1 MKLRK
6 EDVWVMRDEDVN
18 GVGETERAEEMFVE
32 RQRMFGECHAHVF
45 MDGVNYKEA
54 VKRHLNGVDEGVI
67 RRHFE
72 MYREKGIAFV
82 RDGGD
87 YLGSRKG
94 QGRLRRSMGL
104 ITGRRFLPY
113 TGKGVMGGLW
123 GRDLK
128 I

>member
-1 MKLRK
+1 
-6 EDVWVMRDEDVN
+6 
-18 GVGETERAEEMFVE
+18 
-32 RQRMFGECHAHVF
+32 MFGECHAHVF

-87 YLGSRKG
+87 YLGVSERAREIAPEYGIDYRTPIFAIHRKG
-94 QGRLRRSMGL
+94 CYGG
-104 ITGRRFLPY
+104 IV
-113 TGKGVMGGLW
+113 GKGF
-123 GRDLK
+123 
-128 I
+128 